1 MLKNFENGYL
11 VSGSSEIAK
20 TEKNDCAVRAI
31 ANACEV
37 NYNQAH
43 KFVND
48 NFDRKKGKG
57 TEMFIHV
64 LDKVKKMEFDEVGQ
78 LDLFGNGITRELK
91 CIGKAPK
98 YGGKLAN
105 PKYRHKPVAFTVK
118 EFAQKFTKGKY
129 IVAVNKHALAVK
141 DGVIVDNRD
150 MQFSG
155 YRRVVEA
162 AYQVK

>member
-11 VSGSSEIAK
+11 VSGS
-20 TEKNDCAVRAI
+20 
-31 ANACEV
+31 
-37 NYNQAH
+37 
-43 KFVND
+43 
-48 NFDRKKGKG
+48 
-57 TEMFIHV
+57 TEMFTHV
-64 LDKVKKMEFDEVGQ
+64 LDKVKTMEFDEVGQ
-78 LDLFGNGITRELK
+78 LDLFANGITRKIK

-98 YGGKLAN
+98 HGGKLAN

-118 EFAQKFTKGKY
+118 EFAQKFNKGKY

-141 DGVIVDNRD
+141 DGVIVDNKD
-150 MQFSG
+150 MQFGG